1 MSLYLET
8 SRLILRPF
16 AEEDA
21 QDLYAYASHPE
32 VGPPAGWKPHESLA
46 ESLEVIRTIF
56 QPSNTLAV
64 VLRKTGRVIGSAGFV
79 DKHEPGAGSA
89 QRGDRAIPCAGIT
102 GGRA

>member
-32 VGPPAGWKPHESLA
+32 VGPPAGWKP
-46 ESLEVIRTIF
+46 
-56 QPSNTLAV
+56 
-64 VLRKTGRVIGSAGFV
+64 LRVWRKAWR
-79 DKHEPGAGSA
+79 
-89 QRGDRAIPCAGIT
+89 
-102 GGRA
+102 